1 MQPGGTLFT
10 IKLESSSPLLR
21 WLFYIEGSLTVL
33 VAIVAIF
40 ILPDF
45 PATSSSWLSPLE
57 SRLALKRM
65 EEDCAGIGD
74 QGETEQGHTAGFVSA
89 MTDWKVIWLALALT
103 SIVVSLS
110 FNAFFPTL
118 SATMGYN
125 RTITLLLCAPPWIFA
140 TLVAFAVT
148 RSVLRKS

>member
-1 MQPGGTLFT
+1 M
-10 IKLESSSPLLR
+10 
-21 WLFYIEGSLTVL
+21 FYIEGSLTVF

-45 PATSSSWLSPLE
+45 PATSFNWLSPIE
-57 SRLALKRM
+57 RRLALKRM
-65 EEDCAGIGD
+65 EEDYAGIGD
-74 QGETEQGHTAGFVSA
+74 QVETEQGHTAGFISA
-89 MTDWKVIWLALALT
+89 MTDWKVWWLALALM

-148 RSVLRKS
+148 RFVFSKIFSAIVHFTTH